1 MAITWMVDGKV
12 WIPDS
17 IREYLG
23 LMPGEP
29 LLLTSGDGEI
39 LLTRVR
45 ALPSTLPHRNASAK
59 RASLPGHSTRGR
71 PAQGD
76 TASPFRAAEQTPS
89 PPRYGK

>member
-29 LLLTSGDGEI
+29 LLLTSGNGEI
-39 LLTRVR
+39 VLSRVR
-45 ALPSTLPHRNASAK
+45 PLPSSLPHIHSSAE
-59 RASLPGHSTRGR
+59 RAKLPEHRAAQRS
-71 PAQGD
+71 AQGG
-76 TASPFRAAEQTPS
+76 TALPFRAAEQAPS
-89 PPRYGK
+89 SPGYSK